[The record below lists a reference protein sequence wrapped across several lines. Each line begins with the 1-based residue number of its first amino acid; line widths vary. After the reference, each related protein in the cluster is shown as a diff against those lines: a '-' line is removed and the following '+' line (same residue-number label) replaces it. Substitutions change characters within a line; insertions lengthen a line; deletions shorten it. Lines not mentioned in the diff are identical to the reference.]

1 MEVGVQTDN
10 VPSKNVAVINI
21 DKKQRAKPKKRKA
34 ISPIANAVPDIQQ
47 RWRIWEAIDKPNM
60 TRDVE
65 VQEDLMGKLNELFGD
80 KLTPVQEAI
89 KSFQSNVIKGNIGG
103 EPYSQQDLITRMI
116 AAHSGSGS
124 GKYSDDDW
132 MYATGLAGKKDTGQ
146 PRTLEEE
153 IKEYNKKYSFGEAS
167 SPTEERRF
175 QRMAEGIYSSS
186 DEEYVRKRER
196 ETGIPRYR
204 RARTGRSE
212 ISEENI
218 IEPTLRP
225 TLSRYV
231 RGATG
236 IPTVGTSTLTG
247 STVRTGATGI
257 STASTVKAIGTDD
270 DNLTAMIN
278 AELNRERARI
288 QAGETL
294 RRFGKSLGQRQI
306 AKNMRDIEKQFR
318 VEDVKSMVRGA
329 KQTERGQGANPLL
342 G

>member
-10 VPSKNVAVINI
+10 IPSKNVAVINI

-89 KSFQSNVIKGNIGG
+89 KSFQSNVVKGYIGG

-116 AAHSGSGS
+116 AGYSGSGS

-153 IKEYNKKYSFGEAS
+153 INAYNKKYSFGAS
-167 SPTEERRF
+167 PAEERRL
-175 QRMAEGIYSSS
+175 QRQAEGIYSSS

-257 STASTVKAIGTDD
+257 STASTVRAIGTDD

-278 AELNRERARI
+278 AELNRERARAK
-288 QAGETL
+288 AGETL
-294 RRFGKSLGQRQI
+294 KRFGKSLGQRQI

-318 VEDVKSMVRGA
+318 VEDVKSMVAGA
-329 KQTERGQGANPLL
+329 KRRERGQGASPLL

>member
-1 MEVGVQTDN
+1 MDVGVQTDN

-21 DKKQRAKPKKRKA
+21 DKKEKVQRRKRKT

-60 TRDVE
+60 TRNVE
-65 VQEDLMGKLNELFGD
+65 VQEDMLGKLNELFGN

-89 KSFQSNVIKGNIGG
+89 KSFQSNVVKGYIGG
-103 EPYSQQDLITRMI
+103 EPYSQQDLITRMV
-116 AAHSGSGS
+116 AGYSGS

-132 MYATGLAGKKDTGQ
+132 IYATGLAGKKDTGQ

-153 IKEYNKKYSFGEAS
+153 IKVYNKKYSFGEAS
-167 SPTEERRF
+167 SPAEERRL
-175 QRMAEGIYSSS
+175 QRQAKGMYSSS
-186 DEEYVRKRER
+186 DEEYVRRKEK
-196 ETGIPRYR
+196 ETGISRYR
-204 RARTGRSE
+204 RARTGRTE
-212 ISEENI
+212 ISPENI

-257 STASTVKAIGTDD
+257 STASTVRAIGTDD

-278 AELNRERARI
+278 AELNIARAK
-288 QAGETL
+288 QKAGQTL
-294 RRFGKSLGQRQI
+294 SRVGKSLGQRQI

-318 VEDVKSMVRGA
+318 VEDVKSMVAGA
-329 KQTERGQGANPLL
+329 KRRERGQGANPLL